1 MNEFKEAKTLYAEN
15 QKTLLKEVKE
25 HISKWKAI
33 PSLWIGRLDF
43 VKMTIL
49 PKVTYR
55 FNAILVKIPM
65 AFFCRN
71 RRAHLKILMGSQ
83 RPQNSKNNLENEE

>member
-49 PKVTYR
+49 PKVIVESLSKSSQNR
-55 FNAILVKIPM
+55 KIHPNIHISGISRDFKQPIITM
-65 AFFCRN
+65 CCVT
-71 RRAHLKILMGSQ
+71 AH
-83 RPQNSKNNLENEE
+83 R